1 MRLPFLAKLSLAAAV
16 ATALAVAFAWQVTG
30 GAIASPGE
38 LSARRGDGARR
49 HGVGAH
55 ADLSRRCGSCHAG
68 PGSSTTTSDLCVDCH
83 DEIRAELRA
92 RSGLHGR
99 LDRAAGCLACHTEH
113 RGRSASLTEMDP
125 AAFPHDATGF
135 ALSGHRRTREGAS
148 FRCPD
153 CHERDLGRF
162 DEARCAGCHRE
173 DERDFL
179 AGHLRAWGAD
189 CLACHD
195 GVDRFGDGRFDHR
208 RTDFA
213 LEGAHAAAPCA
224 GCHVGV
230 RSLRAFRDAPSA
242 CVDCHRADDAHEG
255 RYGTACGHCHGAR
268 AWKPATFDHARSAF
282 PLTGAHVRVACGEC
296 HAGGRFEGTPTACVG
311 CHEEPADHR
320 GTFGPDCAS
329 CHGTETWRGATVRHT
344 FPLDH
349 GEGGRIACATCH
361 PDGWRTYTCM
371 GCHEHS
377 PDRVARQH
385 DEEGIADLSNCVR
398 CHPTGR
404 EHEGEGEHEGR
415 GREGGEHEDDD

>member
-16 ATALAVAFAWQVTG
+16 ATALAVAIAWQVTG
-30 GAIASPGE
+30 GAIASPGD
-38 LSARRGDGARR
+38 LSARRGDGVRR
-49 HGVGAH
+49 HGVRTH
-55 ADLSRRCGSCHAG
+55 ADLARRCASCHAG
-68 PGSSTTTSDLCVDCH
+68 PWSSTTTSDLCVDCH

-92 RSGLHGR
+92 RTGLHGR
-99 LDRAAGCLACHTEH
+99 LDRAAGCLGCHTEH

-148 FRCPD
+148 FRCTD

-179 AGHLRAWGAD
+179 AGHLRAWGPD
-189 CLACHD
+189 CLGCHD

-208 RTDFA
+208 RTDFS
-213 LEGAHAAAPCA
+213 LEGAHAAAPCT
-224 GCHVGV
+224 GCHAGV
-230 RSLRAFRDAPSA
+230 RSLPAFRDAPSA